1 VWPTA
6 QEWCA
11 DVKHVTSDR
20 RIRRYPLDAAGTIP
34 GIEDPTDENAADGIL
49 VAQVRRLRTIYREVF
64 RPAADATLITP
75 GGESSRQSSHR
86 VLAVIVAIF
95 SATRVTAQ

>member
-1 VWPTA
+1 MA
-6 QEWCA
+6 RECCA
-11 DVKHVTSDR
+11 DVKQVTFDR
-20 RIRRYPLDAAGTIP
+20 RIRRYRLDAAGTIP

-49 VAQVRRLRTIYREVF
+49 VAEVRRLRTIYREVS

-86 VLAVIVAIF
+86 VLAVIAVIF
-95 SATRVTAQ
+95 SAIRVPAQ